1 MNVCR
6 RKKEK
11 KSAEHDGEIERD
23 SEIAYVFKIYKRKS
37 VRGWGMGGGFGQ
49 LRGKYDLSK

>member
-23 SEIAYVFKIYKRKS
+23 SAIAYVFKIYKRKS